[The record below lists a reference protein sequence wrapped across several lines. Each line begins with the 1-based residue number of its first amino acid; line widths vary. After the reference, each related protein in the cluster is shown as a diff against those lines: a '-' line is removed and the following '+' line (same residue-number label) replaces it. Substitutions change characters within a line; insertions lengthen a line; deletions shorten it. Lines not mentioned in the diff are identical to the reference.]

1 MFPFP
6 GLREDVG
13 HGSANLPDDVL
24 NVKRSFAALDRMREP
39 PDGFHMFTEK
49 PLTDAI
55 ERFQHDRALRVDR
68 FMDPGGETER
78 NLKRDLGLGPPEA
91 PMDLAE
97 LKLSGPVGNA
107 LANEPRDLRAVSK
120 ALGKLGLFNYD
131 RTAEPP
137 PAITRQLDDSIQGFQ
152 RSKGLSVD
160 GEVNPGGE
168 TIRTLAA
175 AVSQKQGGGQGRG
188 TAATRAG
195 AVTNPPKQQGA
206 AAVRNVGPPTN
217 QVIDV
222 GDYYKRLGFDPDG
235 PGEKREAL
243 TSPVG
248 AFKARDLFV
257 EARRKAL
264 ALFNAGVL
272 SREERNVYQHAWWSY
287 EVTRSLGADLAK
299 KFGDA
304 HERTSVDEVNGE
316 RLKDLYN
323 NNAGRELALDPVN
336 KNRDAETVIIEAIKK
351 GKMQI
356 MPFRVFQPPGVLP
369 KRPRRPSGAYGGS
382 TSSR

>member
-175 AVSQKQGGGQGRG
+175 AVAQKQGGGQGRG
-188 TAATRAG
+188 APATSQPAQQPAPPPFKLIVPKGGKIRNDSQGLGHFGAPRGGRTHEGVDITVTPGQPVPSPIEGVIVRKGDVYRGKANNKGLRSTHIQGTGKYAG
-195 AVTNPPKQQGA
+195 
-206 AAVRNVGPPTN
+206 
-217 QVIDV
+217 
-222 GDYYKRLGFDPDG
+222 
-235 PGEKREAL
+235 
-243 TSPVG
+243 
-248 AFKARDLFV
+248 FKAIIFYVDNGQLPANSNV
-257 EARRKAL
+257 KA
-264 ALFNAGVL
+264 GDP
-272 SREERNVYQHAWWSY
+272 
-287 EVTRSLGADLAK
+287 LGPAQDVRVKHGKVMLPHVHYK
-299 KFGDA
+299 LYK
-304 HERTSVDEVNGE
+304 NGKLIDPTGMLPQ
-316 RLKDLYN
+316 LK
-323 NNAGRELALDPVN
+323 
-336 KNRDAETVIIEAIKK
+336 
-351 GKMQI
+351 
-356 MPFRVFQPPGVLP
+356 
-369 KRPRRPSGAYGGS
+369 
-382 TSSR
+382 